1 MNRGPGPTLVRASA
15 EVDATPNP
23 EGMTVVIWACR
34 PSHSRGDH
42 RGLPSFRHGRYH
54 LSMATRRGFLLGAGT
69 GAAGVAV
76 GVAGGVLVAGE
87 DDAVRRRATA
97 RAEQRFRE
105 AGGAADEGEGVA
117 RLGTRR
123 VIWNATVTEPIA
135 AITFDD
141 GPTPEYTPRILD
153 ALDRAGLTATF
164 NVMGWNGV
172 HHPNVLRQVV
182 DAGHEIGNHTWDHRD
197 LTTLTQQETRDELVR
212 CKDEVEALIGR
223 PFTSFRPPRG
233 ELTGYAL
240 RIAAELG
247 YDTFIWSV
255 TRGPGDKTEVSE
267 IEDYMGQT
275 VEAGDVL
282 GLHDGIGRGTFD
294 PDAAFAVALAE
305 RRELEVRA
313 LPSALQQ
320 IADRGITLI
329 SANRL
334 LERSVPEP
342 IGGSVP
348 PVPDGE

>member
-1 MNRGPGPTLVRASA
+1 
-15 EVDATPNP
+15 
-23 EGMTVVIWACR
+23 MT
-34 PSHSRGDH
+34 
-42 RGLPSFRHGRYH
+42 
-54 LSMATRRGFLLGAGT
+54 TRRGFLLGAGA
-69 GAAGVAV
+69 GAAGLAV
-76 GVAGGVLVAGE
+76 GATGGALVASQ
-87 DDAVRRRATA
+87 DDEVRRRATA
-97 RAEQRFRE
+97 HAEERFFE
-105 AGGAADEGEGVA
+105 AAGAADEGEGVA

-123 VIWNATVTEPIA
+123 VVWNTTVSEPVA

-153 ALDRAGLTATF
+153 ALDRAGVTATF

-172 HHPNVLRQVV
+172 HHPDVLRDVV
-182 DAGHEIGNHTWDHRD
+182 AAGHEIGNHTWTHRD
-197 LTTLTQQETRDELVR
+197 LTTLTQQETREEMVR
-212 CKDEVEALIGR
+212 CKDEVEALLGQ

-255 TRGPGDKTEVSE
+255 TRGPGDKKEVTE

-275 VEAGDVL
+275 VAAGDVL

-294 PDAAFAVALAE
+294 PQAAFAVALAE

-320 IADRGITLI
+320 VADRGITLV

-334 LERSVPEP
+334 LERSTAEP
-342 IGGSVP
+342 VGGSP
-348 PVPDGE
+348 PPAPDGE

>member
-1 MNRGPGPTLVRASA
+1 
-15 EVDATPNP
+15 
-23 EGMTVVIWACR
+23 MT
-34 PSHSRGDH
+34 
-42 RGLPSFRHGRYH
+42 
-54 LSMATRRGFLLGAGT
+54 TRRRFLLGAGT
-69 GAAGVAV
+69 GAAGLAV
-76 GVAGGVLVAGE
+76 GAAGGVLVANE
-87 DDAVRRRATA
+87 DDAVRHRATA

-123 VIWNATVTEPIA
+123 VVWNTTVSEPIA

-172 HHPNVLRQVV
+172 HHPGVLRDVV
-182 DAGHEIGNHTWDHRD
+182 AAGHEIGNHTWDHRD
-197 LTTLTQQETRDELVR
+197 LTTLTQRETRDELVR
-212 CKDEVEALIGR
+212 CKDEIESLLGQ

-240 RIAAELG
+240 RVAAELG

-255 TRGPGDKTEVSE
+255 TRGPGDKKEVGE

-294 PDAAFAVALAE
+294 PQAPFAVALAD
-305 RRELEVRA
+305 RRELEVQA
-313 LPSALQQ
+313 LPSALRH
-320 IADRGITLI
+320 IADRVIGLI

-342 IGGSVP
+342 VGGSP
-348 PVPDGE
+348 PPAPDGE